1 MGMREANDNAS
12 GLKAHPLGSLET
24 IAIIIGTNIG
34 AGVL

>member
-24 IAIIIGTNIG
+24 IA
-34 AGVL
+34 